1 MKFKK
6 LFILIPGI
14 LSLFS
19 LSACNEESYSYIEDD
34 DEAREAL
41 ANYNYKFDSETKEV
55 TLKEYKGN
63 PGEVEIPGVVGTY
76 TVNKIGAKCFKG
88 KGITKLTIPDTI
100 VYIGNSAFVYNTIE
114 EIDIPDSVVEMG
126 RDVLFGTTTLTKA
139 TIGSGMT
146 SIPTSLFDGCSEL
159 SDVKIEGDITT
170 IYERAFCG
178 CSSLTSLVLPSSLKQ
193 IRTTAFKGCS
203 ILNTFY
209 YKGSEED
216 YSRVFIYLE
225 NEDIENINVVYNY
238 VEEKED

>member
-1 MKFKK
+1 MKYKK

-34 DEAREAL
+34 DEARVAL

-100 VYIGNSAFVYNTIE
+100 VYIGNSAFVYNN
-114 EIDIPDSVVEMG
+114 
-126 RDVLFGTTTLTKA
+126 VL
-139 TIGSGMT
+139 
-146 SIPTSLFDGCSEL
+146 
-159 SDVKIEGDITT
+159 
-170 IYERAFCG
+170 
-178 CSSLTSLVLPSSLKQ
+178 
-193 IRTTAFKGCS
+193 
-203 ILNTFY
+203 
-209 YKGSEED
+209 
-216 YSRVFIYLE
+216 LE
-225 NEDIENINVVYNY
+225 NRIEKRLCANTPFLICVK
-238 VEEKED
+238 KEQYFERKRRKCLF